1 MINYLALFASIA
13 IASVAAWY
21 SIVGLMSIFAAAAL
35 PIAIMGGVLEAGK
48 LITASLLFQ
57 NWKTLPTIL
66 KTYLTT
72 AVVILI
78 MVTSMGIFG
87 YLSKAHIDQTL
98 TAGDN
103 TLQIQLIDNNIE
115 REKRRISDAEKVI
128 GQLDDAVSKLLEFD
142 RVRGRDGA
150 IAVRKSQEQDR
161 ERLTTII
168 NDASGVVGTLQ
179 QQRALLQKQ
188 QNEIEA
194 EVGPIKYIAALIYG
208 ETDKQLLESAVRL
221 VIMIII
227 FVFDPLAVLLLIA
240 ANHGLTNNRVE
251 SKIPNSRLL
260 RKSTVE
266 VDKRNI
272 AKF

>member
-1 MINYLALFASIA
+1 
-13 IASVAAWY
+13 
-21 SIVGLMSIFAAAAL
+21 
-35 PIAIMGGVLEAGK
+35 
-48 LITASLLFQ
+48 
-57 NWKTLPTIL
+57 
-66 KTYLTT
+66 
-72 AVVILI
+72 
-78 MVTSMGIFG
+78 
-87 YLSKAHIDQTL
+87 LSKAHIDQTL